1 MDKQDGINEELYQKF
16 FALVGNP
23 DEGKRIS
30 QAKAA
35 QALGY
40 SSAVVSAYKNR
51 TYNGNVK
58 AFEEAVQAWLKREE
72 RRIERLHIP
81 TAETDT
87 LNSIRKALSIAQ
99 DEADIAVIVGDAG
112 TGKTTALRNY
122 AAESHSAL
130 LIEVDSSFTKSV
142 LVKTIAQSLGLD
154 TKGGMSVIISRIV
167 DALKGRDTVIL
178 IDEAEY
184 LSDGCLELIR
194 RVINDKAQTGVV
206 LCGLPDLRYKLEN
219 RRLDHHQLTSRVGV
233 FLEVKKMSKADAAKI
248 IGAVWPRLSKET
260 LELFVKASKGSVRTL
275 TKLMGRV
282 HQTMAINRL
291 DEPDEEVIQAAGEML
306 ME

>member
-1 MDKQDGINEELYQKF
+1 MDKRDDMNEELYEKF
-16 FALVGNP
+16 FALVGSP

-51 TYNGNVK
+51 TYNGNIK
-58 AFEEAVQAWLKREE
+58 AFEDAVKAWLKREA
-72 RRIERLHIP
+72 RRIERLQIP
-81 TAETDT
+81 ISETAV
-87 LNSIRKALSIAQ
+87 LNSITKALSIAQ
-99 DEADIAVIVGDAG
+99 DEADIAVIVGEAG
-112 TGKTTALRNY
+112 TGKTTALRTY
-122 AAESHSAL
+122 AAESHSAVF
-130 LIEVDSSFTKSV
+130 IEVDSSFTKSV

-154 TKGGMSVIISRIV
+154 TKGGMSTVISRIV
-167 DALKGRDTVIL
+167 EALKGRDTVIL

-206 LCGLPDLRYKLEN
+206 LCGLPDLKYKLEN
-219 RRLDHHQLTSRVGV
+219 RRNDHHQLTSRVGV
-233 FLEVKKMSKADAAKI
+233 FLEVKKMSKEDAAKI
-248 IGAVWPRLSKET
+248 VGAVWPSLSKQT
-260 LELFVKASKGSVRTL
+260 LEAFVKASKGSVRTL

-291 DEPDEEVIQAAGEML
+291 EEPNEEVIEAAGEML